1 MCVGRTL
8 GLFTANPSCLSQRQ
22 KEETFAKLC
31 PVLRRNLHPDL
42 SYRLARKVGHLL
54 WPSLF
59 GPLPRSFGPFYQ
71 GRAGEAKQDL
81 AQEQGRHQVV
91 AKPRATALEYGGENR
106 GA

>member
-8 GLFTANPSCLSQRQ
+8 ELFTANPSCLSQRQ
-22 KEETFAKLC
+22 KEEPLAELC
-31 PVLRRNLHPDL
+31 LVLRRNAHPDL

-54 WPSLF
+54 WPSLS

-71 GRAGEAKQDL
+71 GRAREAKWDP
-81 AQEQGRHQVV
+81 AQGQGRRQVV
-91 AKPRATALEYGGENR
+91 ATLRATAPECGGENR